1 MMKKKK
7 SIQHTM
13 HWILHF
19 HTSPVL
25 IRDWTPLYHHHKV
38 FILNFLP
45 KEKSTKSLHILFQL
59 FWKIKTSKSLDKK
72 IANKTAMIPSH
83 IMKVKLHIQSKQKQ
97 LLHQKDLQ
105 YHKATQSINYI
116 LSNHLINTLTTFIT
130 KIIFKQI
137 PTFLKKVQVLHERE
151 PY

>member
-1 MMKKKK
+1 
-7 SIQHTM
+7 
-13 HWILHF
+13 
-19 HTSPVL
+19 
-25 IRDWTPLYHHHKV
+25 
-38 FILNFLP
+38 
-45 KEKSTKSLHILFQL
+45 
-59 FWKIKTSKSLDKK
+59 
-72 IANKTAMIPSH
+72 MIPSH
-83 IMKVKLHIQSKQKQ
+83 IMKVKLHIQSKQ

-137 PTFLKKVQVLHERE
+137 PTFLNKVQVLHERE